1 MATKTISIGEDAYE
15 LLASNKKKSESF
27 TEVIKRLT
35 KKHSLMELAG
45 ILTDKEAED
54 LKQHIKE
61 RRKTMRSRITKITEA
76 LSQ

>member
-1 MATKTISIGEDAYE
+1 
-15 LLASNKKKSESF
+15 
-27 TEVIKRLT
+27 
-35 KKHSLMELAG
+35 MELAG

-54 LKQHIKE
+54 IKQHIKE